1 MAVSVGAVAHPLYL
15 GDSDARRTIDVFG
28 ATSPPSGLALPA
40 RGCSEEVAAEY
51 VRSLAL
57 NFKENFSVLTGLVP
71 ERLVPDFASVYAFCR
86 WSDDLADETGADAQ
100 ARARSLVLLEAWG
113 RELEA
118 CAAGEAS
125 HPVFVALARSIRQKH
140 LPLEAFFDLLDAFR
154 QDQVKSRYETLEEV
168 EDYSTRSANPVG
180 RLVLAIAGV
189 RDDPAALAASDCTCT
204 ALQLINFWQ
213 DVARDLLERDRVYL
227 PLSQIGLSFADL
239 DRAVRGGQGFPA
251 GVYEAAVEPLLKRTR
266 ELFVA
271 GDQLIAMLEAG
282 PGRDVI
288 GPVRLFGAGGKRVLA
303 LVTRAGSD
311 VLRRRPKVSAPARLA
326 LLVREHI
333 RLAMENA

>member
-1 MAVSVGAVAHPLYL
+1 MSTLVLDTSATAAI
-15 GDSDARRTIDVFG
+15 DAFSL
-28 ATSPPSGLALPA
+28 ASPPSGLVPPP
-40 RGCSEEVAAEY
+40 RGCSAEVAKEY

-71 ERLVPDFASVYAFCR
+71 DTFVPHFAAVYAFCR
-86 WSDDLADETGADAQ
+86 WSDDLADETGAGDA
-100 ARARSLVLLEAWG
+100 ARQRSLLLLDAWG
-113 RELEA
+113 QELEA

-125 HPVFVALARSIRQKH
+125 HPVFVALAESIRERD
-140 LPLEAFFDLLDAFR
+140 LPVEAFFDLLDAFR
-154 QDQVKSRYETLEEV
+154 QDQVVTRYQTLQEV

-189 RDDPAALAASDCTCT
+189 RGPGCVLHASDCTCT

-227 PLSQIGLSFADL
+227 PLSQIGLSFDDL
-239 DRAVRGGQGFPA
+239 ARVVRGGQGFAPGA
-251 GVYEAAVEPLLKRTR
+251 YEAAVAPLLQRTQD
-266 ELFVA
+266 LFDA
-271 GDQLIAMLEAG
+271 GDQLIPMLEAG

-288 GPVRLFGAGGKRVLA
+288 GPVRLFAAGGKRVLA
-303 LVTRAGSD
+303 LVRRAGSD
-311 VLRRRPKVSAPARLA
+311 VLRRRPKISAPARLA

-333 RLAMENA
+333 RLAMEDA